1 MSLLPTSP
9 GLLTSGPVSRAI
21 AKLSSVSLC
30 QPFPVNLSHLFLCVY
45 WSNALMHQE
54 LVEHHALSSF
64 LHSRPNVVP
73 GMHRL
78 SANTWEAKEGKREGG
93 GKSVARR

>member
-1 MSLLPTSP
+1 
-9 GLLTSGPVSRAI
+9 
-21 AKLSSVSLC
+21 
-30 QPFPVNLSHLFLCVY
+30 
-45 WSNALMHQE
+45 MHQE
-54 LVEHHALSSF
+54 LIEYHTLSSF